1 MLTLDGL
8 ANIASGMGGNADK
21 RSFQVY
27 RHQSLPYQQIE
38 ARYRSSWLARKVID
52 LPASE
57 MTRPKRVW
65 QADGA
70 DIGKLEELER
80 TMGLWAKLEEALRL
94 GRMGGAV
101 MVLGSGANV
110 GAPLNAET
118 ATLDYLHVM
127 SKEEVSLGPIQL
139 DPGSP
144 DYGQPVYYEVLGNSS
159 MVRLH
164 PSRVIPFKGR
174 YVPRRNVDTVR
185 AFWGDS
191 ELDAIDDAIRN
202 ADAAQNGFAAL
213 IEEAKV
219 DIWGIP
225 DLIDMMLDGEREQ
238 ALIRRFTL
246 SNLMKSNHNAVV
258 KDAQDTWETRQ
269 LNTSGWTDII
279 MTYIAVVAGAASMPA
294 TVLLG
299 KSPDGLNATGD
310 GDLQNWERTL
320 DGWRESQL
328 RPALDRI
335 DPMLKNTAGI
345 GGAKVW
351 WAFGPLREAT
361 DDEITAGVKAKLD
374 TIKVAIDAG
383 APAEPLLEVAANVMI
398 ESEQFSGLDALM
410 ADYKRGLEETEEPDL
425 DEAEAGL
432 TQGSGMAMDSIPG
445 AVKWLKKAIALHE
458 QHMNGEKPT
467 TGKAGEESQML
478 MMEQMKKALSEVE
491 DSESEAAKWL
501 KRAIALHE
509 KHMSGDAPTTGKAGE
524 KSQMLMMEQMKNAL
538 AELEGG
544 GMKSGMKG
552 MAANDAA
559 PRPLCVSRK
568 VKNVADLKAWAK
580 SQGLPELQDDLHVTV
595 AFSRTAV
602 DWIKMGQDYRDFNGK
617 GTGELVVSAG
627 GPRVVEPLG
636 DRTAVLMFAN
646 SDLSWRNREMRDLGA
661 SWDYEDYHPHISL
674 TGEPVDLSSV
684 EPYRGKIVLGP
695 EIFEDLSA

>member
-21 RSFQVY
+21 RS
-27 RHQSLPYQQIE
+27 HQFYTHHCPLPYQQIE

-57 MTRPKRVW
+57 MTRPKRLW

-70 DIGKLEELER
+70 DIGKMEELER
-80 TMGLWAKLEEALRL
+80 TIGLWAKLEEALRL

-299 KSPDGLNATGD
+299 KSPDGMNATGD

-328 RPALDRI
+328 RPVLDRI

-345 GGAKVW
+345 GDAKAW
-351 WAFGPLREAT
+351 WAFGPMREAT
-361 DDEITAGVKAKLD
+361 DGEITAGIKAKLD

-432 TQGSGMAMDSIPG
+432 TQQPRI
-445 AVKWLKKAIALHE
+445 
-458 QHMNGEKPT
+458 
-467 TGKAGEESQML
+467 
-478 MMEQMKKALSEVE
+478 
-491 DSESEAAKWL
+491 
-501 KRAIALHE
+501 
-509 KHMSGDAPTTGKAGE
+509 
-524 KSQMLMMEQMKNAL
+524 
-538 AELEGG
+538 
-544 GMKSGMKG
+544 
-552 MAANDAA
+552 AANDAA
-559 PRPLCVSRK
+559 PRPLYVSRK

-595 AFSRTAV
+595 AFSRAAV

-674 TGEPVDLSSV
+674 TGEPVDLSNV

-695 EIFEDLSA
+695 EIFEDLNID

>member
-8 ANIASGMGGNADK
+8 ASIASGMGGNADK
-21 RSFQVY
+21 RSFHTY

-57 MTRPKRVW
+57 MTRPKRLW

-299 KSPDGLNATGD
+299 KSPDGMNATGD

-328 RPALDRI
+328 RPVLDRL
-335 DPMLKNTAGI
+335 DPMLKNTAGL
-345 GGAKVW
+345 GDAKAW

-361 DDEITAGVKAKLD
+361 DDEITAGIKAKLD

-432 TQGSGMAMDSIPG
+432 TQRPRI
-445 AVKWLKKAIALHE
+445 
-458 QHMNGEKPT
+458 
-467 TGKAGEESQML
+467 
-478 MMEQMKKALSEVE
+478 
-491 DSESEAAKWL
+491 
-501 KRAIALHE
+501 
-509 KHMSGDAPTTGKAGE
+509 
-524 KSQMLMMEQMKNAL
+524 
-538 AELEGG
+538 
-544 GMKSGMKG
+544 
-552 MAANDAA
+552 AANDAA
-559 PRPLCVSRK
+559 PRPLYVSRK

-595 AFSRTAV
+595 AFSRVAV

-674 TGEPVDLSSV
+674 TGEPVDLSNV

>member
-21 RSFQVY
+21 RSFHTY

-57 MTRPKRVW
+57 MTRPKRLW

-70 DIGKLEELER
+70 DIDKLEELER

-144 DYGQPVYYEVLGNSS
+144 DYGQPAYYEVLGNSS

-246 SNLMKSNHNAVV
+246 SNLMKSNHNAIV

-279 MTYIAVVAGAASMPA
+279 LTYIAVVAGAASMPA

-310 GDLQNWERTL
+310 SDLQNWERTL

-328 RPALDRI
+328 RPVLDRL

-345 GGAKVW
+345 GGAKAW

-361 DDEITAGVKAKLD
+361 DDEITAGIKAKLD

-410 ADYKRGLEETEEPDL
+410 ADYKRALEESEEPDL

-432 TQGSGMAMDSIPG
+432 TQQPRI
-445 AVKWLKKAIALHE
+445 
-458 QHMNGEKPT
+458 
-467 TGKAGEESQML
+467 
-478 MMEQMKKALSEVE
+478 
-491 DSESEAAKWL
+491 
-501 KRAIALHE
+501 
-509 KHMSGDAPTTGKAGE
+509 
-524 KSQMLMMEQMKNAL
+524 
-538 AELEGG
+538 
-544 GMKSGMKG
+544 
-552 MAANDAA
+552 AANDAA
-559 PRPLCVSRK
+559 PRPLYVSRK
-568 VKNVADLKAWAK
+568 VKNVADIKAWAK

-674 TGEPVDLSSV
+674 TGEPVDLSNV

-695 EIFEDLSA
+695 EIFEDLNID

>member
-8 ANIASGMGGNADK
+8 ASIASGMGGNADK
-21 RSFQVY
+21 RSFHTY

-57 MTRPKRVW
+57 MTRPKRLW

-127 SKEEVSLGPIQL
+127 SKEEVSLGPIHL

-299 KSPDGLNATGD
+299 KSPDGMNATGD

-328 RPALDRI
+328 RPVLDRL
-335 DPMLKNTAGI
+335 DPMLKNTAGL
-345 GGAKVW
+345 GGANAW

-361 DDEITAGVKAKLD
+361 DDEITAGVKSRLD

-478 MMEQMKKALSEVE
+478 MMEQMKKALSEIDPSYAE
-491 DSESEAAKWL
+491 GS
-501 KRAIALHE
+501 R
-509 KHMSGDAPTTGKAGE
+509 
-524 KSQMLMMEQMKNAL
+524 MKD
-538 AELEGG
+538 
-544 GMKSGMKG
+544 M
-552 MAANDAA
+552 
-559 PRPLCVSRK
+559 
-568 VKNVADLKAWAK
+568 
-580 SQGLPELQDDLHVTV
+580 
-595 AFSRTAV
+595 
-602 DWIKMGQDYRDFNGK
+602 
-617 GTGELVVSAG
+617 
-627 GPRVVEPLG
+627 
-636 DRTAVLMFAN
+636 
-646 SDLSWRNREMRDLGA
+646 
-661 SWDYEDYHPHISL
+661 
-674 TGEPVDLSSV
+674 
-684 EPYRGKIVLGP
+684 
-695 EIFEDLSA
+695 